1 MTAFNLK
8 FERFVVATI
17 AVACHNALHEAIKM
31 QLQTAERGK
40 EGRQAGR
47 AAMPVWSVG
56 LVVYL
61 VVQWVAATCGTHQHQ
76 SHARILLYV
85 NQCDRFCGSAAFA

>member
-31 QLQTAERGK
+31 QLQTAEGA
-40 EGRQAGR
+40 GRQA
-47 AAMPVWSVG
+47 SVAS
-56 LVVYL
+56 VV
-61 VVQWVAATCGTHQHQ
+61 
-76 SHARILLYV
+76 S
-85 NQCDRFCGSAAFA
+85 GSSG